1 MLADERRALIMDELH
16 KNGIV
21 KVNELAKKFNI
32 TSETVRRDINLLQ
45 KRNLVN
51 KIYGGAVLAGS
62 TIKDSLYSTRETM
75 HPKEKAAIGKLAASL
90 IHDQDTIML
99 GSGTTTLEI
108 AKNIKHLHNLTVI
121 TNSIPV
127 ILELL
132 PTGMNIF
139 CTGGAIGTVDLN
151 MSDAFALNA
160 LKNYHVD
167 MAFITALGITRQA
180 GATCY
185 TPEESL
191 IAKQIKNQARQT
203 ILTVDSSKF
212 GHNSL
217 VVQGK
222 IQEYDIIITDSNVP
236 QSYITDFC
244 NNDINLMVANL

>member
-1 MLADERRALIMDELH
+1 
-16 KNGIV
+16 
-21 KVNELAKKFNI
+21 
-32 TSETVRRDINLLQ
+32 
-45 KRNLVN
+45 
-51 KIYGGAVLAGS
+51 
-62 TIKDSLYSTRETM
+62 
-75 HPKEKAAIGKLAASL
+75 
-90 IHDQDTIML
+90 ML

-108 AKNIKHLHNLTVI
+108 AKKIKHLNNLTVI

-160 LKNYHVD
+160 LRNYHVD
-167 MAFITALGITRQA
+167 TAFITALGITQRA
-180 GATCY
+180 GVTCY

-191 IAKQIKNQARQT
+191 FAKQIKNQARQT

-217 VVQGK
+217 VVQGQIK
-222 IQEYDIIITDSNVP
+222 DYDIIITDSNI
-236 QSYITDFC
+236 SSHYIADFAS
-244 NNDINLMVANL
+244 NDVNLMVAEL